1 MGVHLDAYQV
11 IKAPLITEKLALDTE
26 RSNIWGFKVD
36 RRANKIQIRQAIE
49 QIWDVKV
56 LSVKTMIRKGKPRRV
71 GREWTHQPDW
81 KRALVKL
88 AADDRIE

>member
-1 MGVHLDAYQV
+1 MAVHLDAFQI
-11 IKAPLITEKLALDTE
+11 IKSPIITEKVAKQTE
-26 RSNIWGFKVD
+26 LNNVYGFNVD

-56 LSVKTMIRKGKPRRV
+56 VSVNTIVRKGKPRRV
-71 GREWTHQPDW
+71 GREWSRSADV

-88 AADDRIE
+88 APDNRIE

>member
-1 MGVHLDAYQV
+1 MNHCYDGLA
-11 IKAPLITEKLALDTE
+11 TEQ
-26 RSNIWGFKVD
+26 SNIWGFIVD

-49 QIWDVKV
+49 QLWDVKV
-56 LSVKTMIRKGKPRRV
+56 LSVNTMIRKGKPRRV
-71 GREWTHQPDW
+71 GREWAKQPNW